1 VQPSG
6 LLLRLGLV
14 RDGRPDRL
22 SVRPVQNLS
31 QLVIPVFRARSVL
44 LSLVVAPALAG
55 GALSVPAPAEAAPAA
70 AAARA
75 ERGWITG
82 VVVDADGHPLAG
94 RLVNALDAG
103 IVPEVGLVAETTD
116 RRDYTDAQGRFR
128 VRQAPGGTLVQVCH
142 PEDDRPT
149 CKETVRGVDHVIT
162 YVGGGGVTDSWVT
175 QRSLLPSS
183 GSDRDLGEVEV
194 KPKARVHGTIEGGAG
209 VPVRI
214 MRLNDTVAFTTW
226 TDRRGRYDLDGM
238 VPGTYYLAAGGE
250 GTFPWR
256 SAEVTLTADHDL
268 VVDGSLDRGV
278 VLTGRVER
286 AGGSGKPVPGVELR
300 VLRNGEVFAATGSD
314 ERGRFVLGGLTPG
327 RYEISPYA
335 GGSVDPTASR
345 TVTVRTTHGTV
356 RTSLTVRRGASV
368 SVDVT
373 GQRAPGRVT
382 DELRDAHGVP
392 VLGLGNDGEGRV
404 SYSGLAPGRYTVVVS
419 GERGFALRSFRLR
432 RGQSLDLGAVTPAR
446 RYLTVRGRTAPHAVV
461 EATTGDLCPAGEDE
475 RYGSTHEIERADA
488 RGRFVI
494 RRLVPGRYM
503 LGADHYPGDHAPR
516 CVSGVRIREDRRF
529 DLPLTIGAEV
539 TGRLVY
545 ADTQTPVIT
554 TLSYALD
561 FAPGSWRNPTGEHPA
576 RGRSTGASGRFH
588 VGALRSGEARGAL
601 AWDGGEE
608 FSNPADFVY
617 HPTQDGTPYW
627 LETQTRTVELTAGE
641 TTDLGDVEV
650 VQH

>member
-1 VQPSG
+1 M
-6 LLLRLGLV
+6 LRA
-14 RDGRPDRL
+14 
-22 SVRPVQNLS
+22 RPV
-31 QLVIPVFRARSVL
+31 LVSL
-44 LSLVVAPALAG
+44 LAAQALAW
-55 GALSVPAPAEAAPAA
+55 GALPATATTTSAAPSTAP
-70 AAARA
+70 RA
-75 ERGWITG
+75 ELGWITG
-82 VVVDADGHPLAG
+82 VVVDADGHPLPG
-94 RLVNALDAG
+94 RLVNALDAR

-116 RRDYTDAQGRFR
+116 RRDYTDARGRFR

-162 YVGGGGVTDSWVT
+162 YVGGDGVTDSWVT

-183 GSDRDLGEVEV
+183 GTDRDLGEVEV

-226 TDRRGRYDLDGM
+226 TDGRGRYDFDGM
-238 VPGTYYLAAGGE
+238 VPGTYYLAAGGD
-250 GTFPWR
+250 GTLPWR
-256 SAEVTLTADHDL
+256 SEDITLTPDHAL

-286 AGGSGKPVPGVELR
+286 AAGAGGPVPGVELQVTR
-300 VLRNGEVFAATGSD
+300 DGELFAATGSD
-314 ERGRFVLGGLTPG
+314 ERGRFVLSGLTPG

-335 GGSVDPTASR
+335 GGLVDPTASR
-345 TVTVRTTHGTV
+345 TVTVRATHGTV
-356 RTSLTVRRGASV
+356 RTSVGVRRGASV
-368 SVDVT
+368 SIDVT
-373 GQRAPGRVT
+373 GQREPGRVT

-392 VLGLGNDGEGRV
+392 VLGLRNDGEGRV
-404 SYSGLAPGRYTVVVS
+404 RYAGLAPGRYTLAIS
-419 GERGFALRSFRLR
+419 GERGFALRTFRLR
-432 RGQSLDLGAVTPAR
+432 RGQALDLGAVAPTR
-446 RYLTVRGRTAPHAVV
+446 RYLTIRGRTAPHAVV

-475 RYGSTHEIERADA
+475 RYGSVHEIERADA
-488 RGRFVI
+488 RGRFVL

-516 CVSGVRIREDRRF
+516 CVSGVRLREDRRV

-545 ADTQTPVIT
+545 ADTHTPVIT
-554 TLSYALD
+554 TLSYALE

-576 RGRSTGASGRFH
+576 RGRSTGSTGRFH

-627 LETQTRTVELTAGE
+627 LETETRTFGLTSGE